1 MRRDLATCSHWAP
14 PGIAQSSSPE
24 DLRRSARL
32 RHPRWHRHDDL
43 PVHRRQDAQNQLQ
56 HRRHGRR
63 GAQHPGGRM
72 GADMR
77 AALPN
82 ANRMGHTGTPVYSED
97 GNTWVALVTTAP
109 TRSSTTT
116 R

>member
-1 MRRDLATCSHWAP
+1 
-14 PGIAQSSSPE
+14 
-24 DLRRSARL
+24 
-32 RHPRWHRHDDL
+32 
-43 PVHRRQDAQNQLQ
+43 
-56 HRRHGRR
+56 
-63 GAQHPGGRM
+63 M